1 MPERT
6 AALAAIDRLSNDEI
20 DALSREELLDL
31 LASAAPEADRAATKA
46 AIREQVQRGR
56 ALSAISG
63 GQYERVLTRYQDLA
77 APFFAAKVAGGV
89 RIALASAGQVPVG
102 AAVLLRSEGNARPT
116 LVVPADCT
124 SAQLREAFN
133 RLRSTPQGATTATRQ
148 DRILL
153 QDLDQGATAHTATS
167 NLAEFERL
175 LRVLTGG
182 APRIQVPG
190 FGDLPLIS
198 IT

>member
-1 MPERT
+1 MSERL

-20 DALSREELLDL
+20 DAMSRDELLDL

-56 ALSAISG
+56 TLSAVSG

-89 RIALASAGQVPVG
+89 RIALASPEQVPAG
-102 AAVLLRSEGNARPT
+102 AAVLLRGEGNSRPT
-116 LVVPADCT
+116 LIVPAACT
-124 SAQLREAFN
+124 PAQLREAFN
-133 RLRSTPQGATTATRQ
+133 RLRSTPQREGAATRQ

-153 QDLDQGATAHTATS
+153 QDLDLDATPTS

-182 APRIQVPG
+182 APKIQVPG